1 VENAVAQS
9 TTLLDGIG
17 RLAADLT
24 AAEQRIPAA
33 RADIQEDLAEA
44 RALLAAGSRSDLRPQ
59 IARAESALASAD
71 AALAGGD
78 GTGPDPLAALRRLEE
93 ADAALE
99 QSLQTARDEQ
109 TRARRAA
116 EALDQAL
123 LTARAA
129 VAAGGDFISTRRGAV
144 GSTARTRLAEAERH
158 LAAAERQAGSDP
170 TAALRAAQTADRLA
184 QQALA
189 EAEADVQRWSQQT
202 GYGGYGGYGSNWGGG
217 YGGGYG
223 VPRRGGIGPLGAG
236 LGGLL
241 LGGLIFGD
249 HDGGDFGGGD
259 WGASDFGGGDFG
271 GDFGGGDF

>member
-1 VENAVAQS
+1 
-9 TTLLDGIG
+9 
-17 RLAADLT
+17 
-24 AAEQRIPAA
+24 
-33 RADIQEDLAEA
+33 
-44 RALLAAGSRSDLRPQ
+44 
-59 IARAESALASAD
+59 
-71 AALAGGD
+71 
-78 GTGPDPLAALRRLEE
+78 
-93 ADAALE
+93 
-99 QSLQTARDEQ
+99 
-109 TRARRAA
+109 
-116 EALDQAL
+116 
-123 LTARAA
+123 
-129 VAAGGDFISTRRGAV
+129 V

-223 VPRRGGIGPLGAG
+223 APRRGGIGPLGAG

-259 WGASDFGGGDFG
+259 F
-271 GDFGGGDF
+271 